1 MYRADTTLIKRL
13 NEIRLLNLLR
23 EESPISRNELAR
35 RARISKVA
43 ASDIVNRLDRA
54 GFILTV
60 GKGETTRRGGKPPI
74 LLKLN
79 PNSGY
84 VVGVEIKR
92 RRARVALGNVE
103 STVLTSEEV
112 EYAVGTPMEQVLEA
126 IFAAIDGMFTTH
138 PVPAERFISIG
149 VAIPGIVDY
158 QKGELSYAD
167 TLHGWAHK
175 PLATHFARRY
185 RVPVQLENDVKVV
198 TLGESLLGAGR
209 GVSNMVC
216 LWIGEGVGSGIIL
229 DGQLVRGGA
238 GNAGEIGY
246 LEVGY
251 TLADIGRMQHLY
263 RGQRFLGDL
272 LSECNLQVALA
283 RALGLHLEQL
293 TAERGNFLSVL
304 RDGDLGNV
312 AVRECLG
319 EYAYP
324 LAALCM
330 AVIKML
336 NPTLV
341 VLCGDVVEHSKY
353 LVAKVRKTL
362 VEEMANFPFRP
373 SSVIVGQLRQ
383 EAGIKGA
390 IALALLH
397 IFEPPVVS
405 SRNHWHLHRLEF
417 NA

>member
-23 EESPISRNELAR
+23 EESSISRNELAR

-43 ASDIVNRLDRA
+43 ASDIVNRLDQA

-74 LLKLN
+74 LLELN
-79 PNSGY
+79 PSSGY

-92 RRARVALGNVE
+92 RRARVTLGNVE

-112 EYAVGTPMEQVLEA
+112 EYTVGTPMEQVLGA

-158 QKGELSYAD
+158 QKGELSYVD
-167 TLHGWAHK
+167 TLHDWAHK
-175 PLATHFARRY
+175 PLATHFAPRY

-283 RALGLHLEQL
+283 RALGL
-293 TAERGNFLSVL
+293 
-304 RDGDLGNV
+304 
-312 AVRECLG
+312 
-319 EYAYP
+319 P
-324 LAALCM
+324 
-330 AVIKML
+330 
-336 NPTLV
+336 P
-341 VLCGDVVEHSKY
+341 
-353 LVAKVRKTL
+353 
-362 VEEMANFPFRP
+362 
-373 SSVIVGQLRQ
+373 
-383 EAGIKGA
+383 GA
-390 IALALLH
+390 TH
-397 IFEPPVVS
+397 C
-405 SRNHWHLHRLEF
+405 
-417 NA
+417 